1 MSRHHSIAILLV
13 VLTCVVFWRVQSYEF
28 VWDDRIDIYENPHL
42 TKEPGP
48 EILIFWQK
56 PYLNLYIPLTYT
68 VWATIARFSK
78 IPVSHE
84 GINLNP
90 GPFHVANLIVHLLS
104 VIVVFTILRFLVGN
118 DWAAGAG
125 SLLFA
130 LHPLQV
136 ESVAWVNGMR
146 DVLSGLLSFVAL
158 WQYLVYVR
166 AKSTE
171 TVDSENKGIET
182 TGGRGVTFQLDGKK
196 LHYAAATLAYGL
208 ALLAKPSA
216 IVVPAVAWILDYWIL
231 RRSLRQSM
239 KGLVAWV
246 VLAVPFVILTQGA
259 QSESVIRYI
268 TPLWARPFVA
278 GDAIVFYL
286 YKLVLPLKLGPDYG
300 RQPEWLLSQW
310 WSYVIWMVPCAL
322 VLMAWLWR
330 HKKPWLMASVGVF
343 VVGVLPVSGLVPFT
357 FQYISTVADRYLY
370 LSMFGPALALAWF
383 ISENR
388 RWLTPVVC
396 VPIFVWLAFTSSV
409 QSQVWHD
416 KERLWQHAL
425 TVNQQSSMAH
435 YNLGNIVASQ
445 GELERA
451 IEHYRQAARIDP
463 GSTNIINNLGNV
475 FEKQGKLKE
484 AKTQYQRAVKIN
496 PTDDFAHY
504 NLSKIFAEQGEH
516 KSAAEHLQRVVEINP
531 EDGEAHYDLGK
542 ALSETG
548 KWDKAIEHY
557 RQAVEINPLNGNWQY
572 ELGVSLA
579 QRGQPEE
586 AIEHLRKVVRLRP
599 IQHPVKTHFVLAM
612 SLAVEGYL
620 EEAVDHFQQTL
631 RIEPEF
637 AEAHEGLG
645 RVLTQLGKRDE
656 AIQHYE
662 QAMRILKS
670 RGATSEPR

>member
-1 MSRHHSIAILLV
+1 M
-13 VLTCVVFWRVQSYEF
+13 
-28 VWDDRIDIYENPHL
+28 
-42 TKEPGP
+42 
-48 EILIFWQK
+48 
-56 PYLNLYIPLTYT
+56 
-68 VWATIARFSK
+68 
-78 IPVSHE
+78 
-84 GINLNP
+84 
-90 GPFHVANLIVHLLS
+90 
-104 VIVVFTILRFLVGN
+104 VFTILRFLAGS

-136 ESVAWVNGMR
+136 EPVAWVNGMR
-146 DVLSGLLSFVAL
+146 DVLSGLLSFIAL
-158 WQYLVYVR
+158 WQYLVYAR

-171 TVDSENKGIET
+171 TVDSVKKGTET
-182 TGGRGVTFQLDGKK
+182 TGGKGFTFPLDGKK

-239 KGLVAWV
+239 KALVAWV

-278 GDAIVFYL
+278 GDAIAFYL
-286 YKLVLPLKLGPDYG
+286 YKLILPFRFGPDYG

-310 WSYVIWMVPCAL
+310 WVYAIWMVPCAL

-330 HKKPWLMASVGVF
+330 HKKPWLIASVGIF

-383 ISENR
+383 VSESR
-388 RWLTPVVC
+388 RWLNLVVC
-396 VPIFVWLAFTSSV
+396 VPILGWLASTSTV

-425 TVNQQSSMAH
+425 TVNERSSMAH
-435 YNLGNIVASQ
+435 YNLGNIVAAE

-475 FEKQGKLKE
+475 FVKQGKLEE
-484 AKTQYQRAVKIN
+484 AIVQYRRAVKIN
-496 PTDDFAHY
+496 PTDDYAHY
-504 NLSKIFAEQGEH
+504 NLG
-516 KSAAEHLQRVVEINP
+516 R
-531 EDGEAHYDLGK
+531 
-542 ALSETG
+542 
-548 KWDKAIEHY
+548 
-557 RQAVEINPLNGNWQY
+557 
-572 ELGVSLA
+572 SL
-579 QRGQPEE
+579 P
-586 AIEHLRKVVRLRP
+586 
-599 IQHPVKTHFVLAM
+599 
-612 SLAVEGYL
+612 
-620 EEAVDHFQQTL
+620 
-631 RIEPEF
+631 
-637 AEAHEGLG
+637 G
-645 RVLTQLGKRDE
+645 RVIKR
-656 AIQHYE
+656 A
-662 QAMRILKS
+662 LPS
-670 RGATSEPR
+670 TSSG